1 MSLPELLPILAIHLF
16 ALGAVSVVVGILSR
30 RDWLKRLALALTL
43 LAFLVQT
50 TLIGHTLWTTG
61 PAALTRAMYVLLL
74 AWGFTFIGL
83 MLWVWWGKRYE
94 ALLLVVSPLALL
106 MFLAAVLL
114 RHDEVPMPPV
124 LSGMTFSIHIAATFI
139 SLGLLALAFGA
150 GVLFLVQERAIKTKS
165 RLNGFQKDLPALS
178 ALDRVNAIATC
189 IGFPLFTVG
198 LLFGFISARL
208 TWGSLLS
215 GDPKELVSLLAWILY
230 ARLFQQRLSKGRQ
243 GRKPAILAVLIFGVC
258 VFSFVAVNL
267 FMTSHH
273 SFMHAPLSL

>member
-16 ALGAVSVVVGILSR
+16 ALGTVSVVAGLLSR
-30 RDWLKRLALALTL
+30 CDWLKRLALALTL
-43 LAFLVQT
+43 LAFLAQT
-50 TLIGHTLWTTG
+50 TLIGHSLWTAG
-61 PAALTRAMYVLLL
+61 PAALTRSMYVLLL
-74 AWGFTFIGL
+74 SWGFTFIGL
-83 MLWVWWGKRYE
+83 ILWVWWGKRYE

-114 RHDEVPMPPV
+114 RHDEVPAPPV

-139 SLGLLALAFGA
+139 SLGLLTLAFGA
-150 GVLFLVQERAIKTKS
+150 GVLFLVQERTIKAKS
-165 RLNGFQKDLPALS
+165 RLNRFQRDLPALS
-178 ALDRVNAIATC
+178 ALDRINAFATC

-230 ARLFQQRLSKGRQ
+230 ARLFHQRLSKGRQ
-243 GRKPAILAVLIFGVC
+243 GRKPAILAVWIFGVC

-273 SFMHAPLSL
+273 SFMHAPF